1 MSVNFKIQNRVTFF
15 DPKLSIGEKVES
27 SFWKMQH
34 DEHFMEGYEEI
45 EFDSQTQA
53 RLDNAVDKLL
63 KGYDWTLAPL
73 AQK

>member
-1 MSVNFKIQNRVTFF
+1 MTKITARCQTA
-15 DPKLSIGEKVES
+15 
-27 SFWKMQH
+27 KMQH
-34 DEHFMEGYEEI
+34 DHFLDGYEEI